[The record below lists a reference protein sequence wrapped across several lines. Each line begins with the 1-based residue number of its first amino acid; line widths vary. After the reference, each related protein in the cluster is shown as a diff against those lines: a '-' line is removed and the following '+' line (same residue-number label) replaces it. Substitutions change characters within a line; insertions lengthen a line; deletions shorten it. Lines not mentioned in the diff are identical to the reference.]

1 MELFEAIQ
9 TLRAMRRLKPDPI
22 PDDVLRQILE
32 AAIRAPSGG
41 NRQPWFFLVVR
52 DAARRRKIRE
62 LWQTG
67 YQKLLDVPYYARAAA
82 GQGTPA
88 QQRMMRSVQYLAEH
102 MHEAPVHLV
111 VCIDTEGQPAGFGHG
126 SSIYPAIQNLM
137 LAARGLGVGTVLT
150 TIHRYRDA
158 ELKALLGIPESIVTA
173 AVIPMGYPRG
183 KFGAGPRKPLQEVTY
198 FEHWGQAPPW
208 PSA

>member
-1 MELFEAIQ
+1 MELFEAIH

-22 PDDVLRQILE
+22 PDDVLRQILD

-52 DAARRRKIRE
+52 DAERRQEIRE

-67 YQKLLDVPYYARAAA
+67 YEKLLDVPYYAKAAA

-111 VCIDTEGQPAGFGHG
+111 VCMDTEGQSPGFGHG

-150 TIHRYRDA
+150 TMHRYRDA
-158 ELKALLGIPESIVTA
+158 ELKALLGIPEPIVTA

-183 KFGAGPRKPLQEVTY
+183 KFGAGPRKPLYEVTY
-198 FEHWGQAPPW
+198 VDQWGQSPPW
-208 PSA
+208 AMP